1 MGQSPTVVLGLG
13 GCLDFE
19 IVWATSVVQSLA
31 DRYAVTA
38 AEVDCHLV
46 VDDERDLLRSV
57 LGFMRDGVGGERFV
71 AKPEVVEAF
80 GAHFPGRV
88 TLGGTSLR
96 AAAAMNQH
104 GLPSTVHLVSVDD
117 RMRALLP
124 HRTAYISSADRDSRQ
139 PHLIVQ
145 YPAGARIILAD
156 GAIVATRANR
166 LIYVNDAPNRE
177 MVLSPGLGRLLESA
191 DVFLVSGLNSVQDMD
206 TLQTRLTELRAL
218 MDHIP
223 STSLV
228 VFEDAGYHVPQTRA
242 RVRDALIDRVDVYS
256 MNEDEMEDL
265 LGHRVDLLDPAEIG
279 AAALEI
285 TAAVK
290 APTIVVH
297 TQYWSLAVGLESE
310 RFRNALGQVCRR
322 PARGTS
328 LETTS
333 RYATSTPW
341 TAATGT
347 QEARLSRGPWRTS
360 FPAGRVA
367 WQPPCSPPPTP
378 RPSDWG
384 TPSSAASSRVLSR
397 PGTSNALAGRTGRVR
412 PAVSRGKR
420 LADVRRPQPQRRKHQ
435 SKKSASSAGRPWR
448 KPPRQHSELESAR
461 EPGAADA

>member
-124 HRTAYISSADRDSRQ
+124 PRTAYISSADRDSRQ

-310 RFRNALGQVCRR
+310 RFRNALGAGVSTAS
-322 PARGTS
+322 ARYLIGDDVT
-328 LETTS
+328 L
-333 RYATSTPW
+333 RDLHAMD
-341 TAATGT
+341 
-347 QEARLSRGPWRTS
+347 
-360 FPAGRVA
+360 GRD
-367 WQPPCSPPPTP
+367 
-378 RPSDWG
+378 RH
-384 TPSSAASSRVLSR
+384 
-397 PGTSNALAGRTGRVR
+397 PGGAALARALENLLPGRACCVAAPMLSPAHPTTVGLGDAFVGGFIAGIVAPRYQQRLGGTNRKGSTRSVEGETVGRC
-412 PAVSRGKR
+412 
-420 LADVRRPQPQRRKHQ
+420 
-435 SKKSASSAGRPWR
+435 
-448 KPPRQHSELESAR
+448 
-461 EPGAADA
+461 